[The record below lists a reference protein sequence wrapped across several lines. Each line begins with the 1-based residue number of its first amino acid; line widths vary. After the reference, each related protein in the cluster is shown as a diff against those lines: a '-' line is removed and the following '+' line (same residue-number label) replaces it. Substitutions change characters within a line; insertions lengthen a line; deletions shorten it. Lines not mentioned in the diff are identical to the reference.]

1 MHIIHKM
8 YTFYIMYT
16 YTHNGMQ
23 KKKKEEL
30 QQIYIGRIRNVMDV
44 RCMVSSGSR

>member
-1 MHIIHKM
+1 M

-23 KKKKEEL
+23 KKKKKL
-30 QQIYIGRIRNVMDV
+30 QQIYIGRILNVMDV
-44 RCMVSSGSR
+44 RCMVSCDSR